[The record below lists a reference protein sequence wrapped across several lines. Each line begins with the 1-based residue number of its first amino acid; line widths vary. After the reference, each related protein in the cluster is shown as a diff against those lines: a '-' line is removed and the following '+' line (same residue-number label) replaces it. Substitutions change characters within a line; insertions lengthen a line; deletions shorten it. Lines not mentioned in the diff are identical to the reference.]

1 MPLWLGHLQ
10 AGQKDPACR
19 LWSGRQYNRCCFNTQ
34 LGPACSA
41 VCPAD
46 AEDKWSKAFSP
57 EKSPVNGEL
66 ISLTDISALSV
77 EARLLRPSW
86 DTPVEQRDG
95 WMHPTHLWKGRGC
108 KQEEDQGQ
116 HLLAPYCKGSPWE
129 FGSGPRI
136 SLPERWQHI
145 NHSSDVVYDAAAYVL
160 VFFTSAA
167 RRAAASCHHPLHS
180 ACTSS

>member
-1 MPLWLGHLQ
+1 MPLWLGHSQ

-57 EKSPVNGEL
+57 EKSPVNAEL

-86 DTPVEQRDG
+86 DTLVEQRDG
-95 WMHPTHLWKGRGC
+95 WMASHTSLKGTGV
-108 KQEEDQGQ
+108 QAGGGSGTTPAGS
-116 HLLAPYCKGSPWE
+116 LLHRQSLGIWIRATNLTSRVVTAHKALFWCSLRCCGLCSYVLHFGSP
-129 FGSGPRI
+129 
-136 SLPERWQHI
+136 
-145 NHSSDVVYDAAAYVL
+145 
-160 VFFTSAA
+160 
-167 RRAAASCHHPLHS
+167 
-180 ACTSS
+180 